1 MSRSSK
7 PHSKTSKAGPKGTEK
22 PTAQALASPPPLLS
36 SAAEGAATGEIGRL
50 IEQGYAQRQA
60 GNVKAAAE
68 LYRQATTLPG
78 APVQAFFNWGNALHD
93 LGRFDQ
99 AQSAFEAALKLD
111 SGFVPARLQLARC
124 AARLDELAR
133 ARTQFETVVTQD
145 AGNFSAWLELGHVL
159 RRQGEFEVM
168 SQAYQ
173 QALKAAPSRWEA
185 MLSMARGLE
194 EAGQFEMAAQAYHR
208 AVLAA
213 GAAARSTPGAAE
225 LPRESPRPV
234 QLPRLVHWRMA
245 RFRLERGDAGRAL
258 EAMRQ
263 ALMAQR
269 IEQQQEPLEPNEFAE
284 MQIDLGEILMR
295 LGLEPEAHR
304 AFERASAA
312 TAEATLARLAETS
325 FRFNL
330 WQEAQQV
337 LQRSVSLHPDSALAH
352 WNLAHAYA
360 ESWQMEEALA
370 TLARAE
376 ALGPQPGAQSM
387 RASIAGRMGD
397 ADTALALYRELAE
410 AEGPH
415 SRMRSSAAMSSLYSD
430 RLSAQQVADLHRS
443 LFEGLGQG
451 ARAATSFA
459 NKREPDRRLKVGLV
473 TADFHHQ
480 HPVNIFMQPILPRL
494 DPQEMELTVYFTG
507 VSHDEQTRQARKRV
521 ACWVEC
527 ANLPDAQLAQRVE
540 RDRIDVLID
549 LAGHTSMNRM
559 ALFGQRAAPV
569 QMSYLGY
576 PGSTGVPNIDW
587 LLADKIVAPKGSEA
601 LFTEK
606 LIRLPGAVF
615 CYHPEV
621 DYPYPDYGNAY
632 LERPLTFGSFNN
644 VPKLTPRTI
653 ALWARVLKAVPQS
666 RLLLKAPSFKDARAI
681 AAFERRFEGEGIAPS
696 RLEFR
701 GPVGLSDMMAE
712 YADVDIALDPVPYN
726 GGTTTLQALW
736 MGVPVVVMA
745 GHNFV
750 SRMGA
755 SFMSALGLNEWVA
768 DDDEAYVQIAAAMA
782 SDRAA
787 LLKLKRGLRARQ
799 QKSAAWNIDRH
810 ARAVQGAI
818 RSAWAAHCK

>member
-1 MSRSSK
+1 MEPHKRKRAAADRHPGDRGLVHGRDAAAAQPGESS
-7 PHSKTSKAGPKGTEK
+7 PVTE
-22 PTAQALASPPPLLS
+22 
-36 SAAEGAATGEIGRL
+36 AEVARL
-50 IEQGYAQRQA
+50 IERGYAQRQA
-60 GNVKAAAE
+60 GDLQAAAE
-68 LYRQATTLPG
+68 LYRQAAGLPG

-93 LGRFDQ
+93 LGRFDE
-99 AQSAFEAALKLD
+99 AKGAFEAALKLD
-111 SGFVPARLQLARC
+111 ADFVPARLQLARC
-124 AARLDELAR
+124 AARLDELVQAR
-133 ARTQFETVVTQD
+133 KQFEAVVEQEQTH
-145 AGNFSAWLELGHVL
+145 FSAWLELGHVL
-159 RRQGEFEVM
+159 RRQGEFDPM
-168 SQAYQ
+168 LKAYQ
-173 QALKAAPSRWEA
+173 QAMQVAPDRWEA

-194 EAGQFEMAAQAYHR
+194 EAGQFEMAALAYHR
-208 AVLAA
+208 GVLAA
-213 GAAARSTPGAAE
+213 GAAAQRAPGATQS
-225 LPRESPRPV
+225 PREGPRPL
-234 QLPRLVHWRMA
+234 QLPRLIHWRMA
-245 RFRLERGDAGRAL
+245 RFRLERGDAARAL

-269 IEQQQEPLEPNEFAE
+269 IEQQQGPLDPNEMAE

-295 LGLEPEAHR
+295 LGLEQEAHR

-312 TAEATLARLAETS
+312 HAEVTLARLAETS

-337 LQRSVSLHPDSALAH
+337 LQRAVELHPDSAMAH

-370 TLARAE
+370 ALARAE
-376 ALGPQPGAQSM
+376 ALGPQPGAKSM
-387 RASIAGRMGD
+387 RASIAGRLGD

-410 AEGPH
+410 TEGPQ
-415 SRMRSSAAMSSLYSD
+415 SRMRSSAAMSALYSD
-430 RLSAQQVADLHRS
+430 RLNAQQVADLHRS

-459 NKREPDRRLKVGLV
+459 NKREPDRQLRVGLV

-480 HPVNIFMQPILPRL
+480 HPVNIFMQPILPRI
-494 DPQEMELTVYFTG
+494 DPKEMELTVYFTG
-507 VSHDEQTRQARKRV
+507 VSHDEQTRQAKKRV
-521 ACWVEC
+521 ARWVEC
-527 ANLPDAQLAQRVE
+527 SNLPDAQLARRIE

-559 ALFGQRAAPV
+559 GLFGQRAAPV

-587 LLADKIVAPKGSEA
+587 LLADKFVAPEGSEA

-606 LIRLPGAVF
+606 LIHLPGAVF

-621 DYPYPDYGNAY
+621 DYPYPNYGSTH

-644 VPKLTPRTI
+644 APKLTPSTL

-681 AAFERRFEGEGIAPS
+681 AAFERRFESEGIAAS

-701 GPVGLSDMMAE
+701 GPVGLNDMMAE

-745 GHNFV
+745 GQNFV

-755 SFMSALGLNEWVA
+755 SFMNALDLPEWVA
-768 DDDEAYVQIAAAMA
+768 ADEEAYVQIAAAMA

-787 LLKLKRGLRARQ
+787 LLKLKRGLRERQ
-799 QKSAAWNIDRH
+799 QRTAAWNIDQH
-810 ARAVQGAI
+810 ARAVQEAI
-818 RSAWAAHCK
+818 RSAWREFCRQ